1 MKSVCGLDVHKDSVY
16 LCILSEFGELIEKV
30 FGVLTYQLEEMR
42 DLMLHH
48 HVEEVSMESTSVYWI
63 PIWRV
68 LHPHFKLNLANP
80 YFIKQLPGRKSDVKD
95 AQWIAECTKK
105 ELIRGSFVPPE
116 IIQQLRQYDRR
127 IFDLNEE
134 IVRKLSKL
142 DAVLQRCNIRLS
154 NYVSNVDSKSYK
166 TVVRAISQG
175 ITDPEELVKLIHG
188 RIINHHGIDV
198 ITASL
203 KGVVSLAEID
213 MISQLRDELDMAEAH
228 KEKCQARMLEICE
241 REFPEEL
248 KRLQT
253 IPGIKE
259 RAATS
264 LIAEIGTDMNKFETA
279 NHLASWS
286 GLKPRNDESNKKI
299 KSRSIT
305 HGNVYLRKTI
315 IECAWAASRTKEQIQ

>member
-1 MKSVCGLDVHKDSVY
+1 
-16 LCILSEFGELIEKV
+16 
-30 FGVLTYQLEEMR
+30 
-42 DLMLHH
+42 MLHH
-48 HVEEVSMESTSVYWI
+48 HVVEVSMESTSVYWI

-68 LHPHFKLNLANP
+68 LSPYFKLNLANP
-80 YFIKQLPGRKSDVKD
+80 YFIKQIPCRKSDVKD
-95 AQWIAECTKK
+95 AQWIAECTMK

-154 NYVSNVDSKSYK
+154 NYVSNVDGKSYK
-166 TVVRAISQG
+166 AVVRAISQG
-175 ITDPEELVKLIHG
+175 IT
-188 RIINHHGIDV
+188 
-198 ITASL
+198 A
-203 KGVVSLAEID
+203 
-213 MISQLRDELDMAEAH
+213 
-228 KEKCQARMLEICE
+228 
-241 REFPEEL
+241 PEEL

-253 IPGIKE
+253 TPGIKE

-264 LIAEIGTDMNKFETA
+264 LIDEIGTDMNKFETA

-315 IECAWAASRTKEQIQ
+315 IECAWAASRTKDCFFSRFSFHQTQVRKKNKMKVLVAVARKMLIAVWHVLHDNTIYIDFTTDRKTSRTKG